1 MKKIALLLFSVA
13 LLLAACSEKSEL
25 SPDPTP
31 GHTEAEKI
39 PIKISTTITKV
50 NETGFEQGDQVG
62 IYVVNEPN
70 TLQPSGN
77 HANNVLF
84 KYINGSW
91 VSESPLYWK
100 DQTTK
105 ADFYCYYPYDSSISS
120 IDAYPFSIK
129 ADQSSDNNYKSNDF
143 LWGKTGYVSPTTQ
156 AVGIT
161 VKHIL
166 SNVIIKLVAGNG
178 YTDEDMNSA
187 EVTICGMQTNSTINL
202 ANGTITANGNIQ
214 DITPKMG
221 VNARQALVIP
231 QSITNTDIIK
241 ITVGDK
247 TYVLNQSINLVSGKQ
262 YTCTVTINKTSQ
274 GINIGI
280 GGWNVDDNDFGG
292 IVE

>member
-1 MKKIALLLFSVA
+1 MFSVA
-13 LLLAACSEKSEL
+13 LLLAACCEKSEL

-231 QSITNTDIIK
+231 QSVTNTDIIK